1 VAALGEHL
9 DTALS
14 DLLLEIAFLLS
25 ERVAFA
31 DEFSSFLFVLS
42 GRSDLSRVGDIESV
56 RLLIERVD
64 AGP

>member
-1 VAALGEHL
+1 VADLGEHL

-31 DEFSSFLFVLS
+31 DESNSFLFVPS
-42 GRSDLSRVGDIESV
+42 GRLDPF
-56 RLLIERVD
+56 
-64 AGP
+64 AGQ